1 MMLLETYSLYLVV
14 NTLIMIIDQEIKLST
29 FIANAVIKQ
38 QVTIHTRW
46 KGIDLTYEKQ
56 YSLIKNGLNIF

>member
-1 MMLLETYSLYLVV
+1 
-14 NTLIMIIDQEIKLST
+14 MIIDQEIKLST